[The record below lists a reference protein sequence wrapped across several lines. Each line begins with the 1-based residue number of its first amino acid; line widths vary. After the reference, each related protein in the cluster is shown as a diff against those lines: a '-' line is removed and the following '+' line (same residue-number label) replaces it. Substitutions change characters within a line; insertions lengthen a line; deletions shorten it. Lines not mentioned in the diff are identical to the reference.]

1 MSVAHSE
8 TLCWL
13 SWGTSRWLWL
23 FTFPAP
29 WSLFGICVFP
39 STLDGRWEGT
49 WGGSLLIWIPFTP
62 SCPDTGLHSC
72 CLRYTHPLWSR
83 GWHLIMRNTQI
94 YKEFLSSDTWTPFNH
109 PVRSVINGQPPSHPT
124 RWKMHS
130 IASEKYY
137 EYRGWPPFM
146 MLDVVHTSSGP
157 THVPHSI
164 TRQHSLLSLVLNEH
178 WLIEIYSVASYDP
191 TFIHFLFTP
200 TPSSSSLISTLYS
213 FINSP
218 HPNICAIFC

>member
-1 MSVAHSE
+1 MSVAHSG
-8 TLCWL
+8 TLCSCGSGFL
-13 SWGTSRWLWL
+13 R
-23 FTFPAP
+23 FPH
-29 WSLFGICVFP
+29 LGHFFGICVFP

-49 WGGSLLIWIPFTP
+49 WVGSLLIWIPFTP

-94 YKEFLSSDTWTPFNH
+94 YTEFLSDSIQPSCVECNQLPT
-109 PVRSVINGQPPSHPT
+109 PPSHPT

-164 TRQHSLLSLVLNEH
+164 TRNLSLLSLVLNKH
-178 WLIEIYSVASYDP
+178 WLIERYSVASYDP
-191 TFIHFLFTP
+191 TLIHFLFTP
-200 TPSSSSLISTLYS
+200 TPSSSNLISTLYS
-213 FINSP
+213 FINSL